1 MTRFANVVFILLVLP
16 ICVSAA
22 TASASLSGGDTV
34 EPGETLTLTF
44 EVSGS
49 NIYGVM
55 GSLYYDSDQL
65 TCTGI
70 KPVTGSGWKA
80 DCNAD
85 RFLVYDGAME
95 APVNSST
102 ALFLVTFQ
110 VSSELAPGTDIS
122 VSCVDVV
129 VSDGI
134 SDTPLNAV
142 SWNGS
147 VAEEQ
152 EATTTAPPTEPTN
165 VPVYIP
171 EESLRV
177 TEPTETTVL
186 PTTAPAPSQAAPVVS
201 EEPSG
206 DSGEPLWTYL
216 VLGLAFLLVGIG
228 SGILIN
234 QRFFQ
239 KQ

>member
-1 MTRFANVVFILLVLP
+1 MTRFAKVVFILLVLP

-22 TASASLSGGDTV
+22 TASASLSGGETV
-34 EPGETLTLTF
+34 EPGKTLALTF

-49 NIYGVM
+49 DIYGVM
-55 GSLYYDSDQL
+55 GSLSYNSDQL

-70 KPVTGSGWKA
+70 KPITGGWKA
-80 DCNAD
+80 EWNED
-85 RFLVYDGAME
+85 RFLTYDSTME

-129 VSDGI
+129 VSDGV
-134 SDTPLNAV
+134 SDTPLNSV
-142 SWNGS
+142 SWKGS

-152 EATTTAPPTEPTN
+152 EVTTTATPTEPTN

-171 EESLRV
+171 KESLPV

-239 KQ
+239 KD

>member
-1 MTRFANVVFILLVLP
+1 MIRFVKLLLILLLLP
-16 ICVSAA
+16 VCVSAA
-22 TASASLSGGDTV
+22 TASASLSGGDAV

-44 EVSGS
+44 EVNGS
-49 NIYGVM
+49 SIYGVI
-55 GSLYYDSDQL
+55 GSLSYNHEQL

-70 KPVTGSGWKA
+70 NPIAGGWKA
-80 DCNAD
+80 EWNDD
-85 RFLVYDGAME
+85 RFLTYDSTME

-122 VSCVDVV
+122 VSCVDAV

-147 VAEEQ
+147 VADEQ
-152 EATTTAPPTEPTN
+152 EATTNTPPPEPTDI
-165 VPVYIP
+165 PVYIP
-171 EESLRV
+171 EESLPV
-177 TEPTETTVL
+177 TEPTEMAVL
-186 PTTAPAPSQAAPVVS
+186 PTTSPAPSQTAPAVT
-201 EEPSG
+201 EAPSG

-234 QRFFQ
+234 QQFFQ
-239 KQ
+239 KD